1 MSCRPM
7 IFTDLDGT
15 LLDHYSYD
23 FSPAQ
28 PMLSWLAE
36 QNIPVIPATSKT
48 LAELLVWRSRLSSQG
63 PFMVENGAAIY
74 LPKTADCAPPDGLIE
89 KDGFWVQEFVATRQ
103 TWIDLVEQLR
113 PQFNGC
119 FRSFTELGIAGIA
132 QLTGLTDE
140 SANLASQR
148 QYGEPVAWQGS
159 DRDKQR
165 FIDQVNAAGGQVLQG
180 GRFLH
185 ISGNCNKGD
194 AMNWLVAEY
203 RRHWSPD
210 TTLTTIAAGDS
221 GNDRDMLERADI
233 ALIIPSPVHEPLS
246 LQRQSGIL
254 RATTPGPTGWA
265 EGIKQIMA
273 DLTGD
278 TRPATATPL
287 RNQHG

>member
-1 MSCRPM
+1 M

-15 LLDHYSYD
+15 LLDHYNYD

-48 LAELLVWRSRLSSQG
+48 FAELLVWRARLSSQG

-74 LPKTADCAPPDGLIE
+74 LPKTADSAPSSGLTE
-89 KDGFWVQEFVATRQ
+89 KDDFWVREFVATRQ

-119 FRSFTELGIAGIA
+119 FRSFTELGITGIA

-140 SANLASQR
+140 AANLASQR
-148 QYGEPVAWQGS
+148 QYGEPIAWQGS
-159 DRDKQR
+159 DSDKQR
-165 FIDQVNAAGGQVLQG
+165 FIEKVETAGGRVLQG
-180 GRFLH
+180 GRFMH

-194 AMNWLVAEY
+194 AMNWLLAHFQ
-203 RRHWSPD
+203 RHSPTD
-210 TTLTTIAAGDS
+210 TALVTVAAGDS

-233 ALIIPSPVHEPLS
+233 ALIIPSPVHEPLA
-246 LQRQSGIL
+246 LQRQSGIV

-287 RNQHG
+287 RNQHV